1 MANGPPRALIDTNI
15 WISATIK
22 PAGPPSRVFTA
33 LREGR
38 FVPVV
43 SRLLLDEIIEVLD
56 RPRLRRLR
64 RMNDA
69 DLATLLVLLEDRV
82 IEVLLAGDL
91 HLCRDPEDDFLLET
105 AIRGGARF
113 VVSRDDDLKR
123 DLDLIAYLQERRIEV
138 VSIAQFLRLL
148 ATRPT

>member
-1 MANGPPRALIDTNI
+1 
-15 WISATIK
+15 
-22 PAGPPSRVFTA
+22 VFTA

-43 SRLLLDEIIEVLD
+43 SRLLLDEITEVLD

-64 RMNDA
+64 GMNDA
-69 DLATLLVLLEDRV
+69 DLATLLALLEDRV

-113 VVSRDDDLKR
+113 VVSRDDNLKR
-123 DLDLIAYLQERRIEV
+123 DLDLMAR
-138 VSIAQFLRLL
+138 LRGMGS
-148 ATRPT
+148 RC